1 MHNLKSI
8 RENPDFFKK
17 KFNDRNLK
25 FNIKELLDIDKKN
38 RETIQIKEKLEQEK
52 KIISKKQDKSQFE
65 KSKKISKELESLE
78 NLQKKIKNELENI
91 LNFLPN
97 LALDEVP
104 VGKVVPARYL
114 YAYYRD

>member
-17 KFNDRNLK
+17 KLNDRNFK

-52 KIISKKQDKSQFE
+52 IISKNRIKV
-65 KSKKISKELESLE
+65 
-78 NLQKKIKNELENI
+78 NLKNQR
-91 LNFLPN
+91 
-97 LALDEVP
+97 
-104 VGKVVPARYL
+104 KYL
-114 YAYYRD
+114 KN